1 MGMQSGSH
9 ITRQK
14 FVLYLIIC
22 MWGVLAINTG
32 IIQVLRH
39 DLLYQKSVHQSTE
52 AMTLKATRGSILDR
66 NGMQLAVTMTSASYG
81 VWPRK
86 VKDRETAAHAL
97 SGATGMS
104 EEAVM
109 NMLTSSKKYQY
120 LLRHA
125 DIGTMRKL
133 DAVLDTLDS
142 PLRVKVR
149 AFERVPEYKRYY
161 PLGRIGAHVIGYTDI
176 DSKGIEGLEKF
187 FDRDLSGSDGRTLQ
201 LRDAMQR
208 TDKFLSDPIVEAR
221 NGLDMCLTIDWRIQE
236 IAEEELEAAVT
247 KSQAKYG
254 GVIVMDAGTGEI
266 LAMANVPR
274 FDPNDPASFNA
285 LDPNCRRNR
294 LVTDMLEPGS
304 TFKVVTFAEA
314 LETGLIKED
323 DPVNC
328 MGGSYR
334 IGNHTIGDSHKLGVV
349 PARDVLIHS
358 SNIGTVKIAERF
370 GKQRLY
376 QRARLFGFGEVT
388 GSDFPSET
396 RGRLPNPITWSN
408 LSLPTIAFGQGVAVS
423 PLQLAAAY
431 GAIANGGE
439 YLSPRIIREFRNKS
453 GEVVRPCPVRKIR
466 RVMSVQTAAR
476 LTELLC
482 EVVEVGTGKNAAVPG
497 IRIAGKTGTAQ
508 RISEGSKG
516 YAGGKYVASFIGFIA
531 DHNPRLV
538 CVVMIDSPVGVYYGA
553 QISAPVFKNIINRV
567 VNMGGSPVEG
577 VVARGT
583 VAPPAR
589 TVVLPSM
596 RGMTAIKATEK
607 LRAMGLNPQVVG
619 DPSTVMKQFPLAGA
633 ELNRGS
639 NVTLYTNSFTAVRG
653 DSVPVPDLTG
663 VSLREAVQNLV
674 QANLKVKVSGSG
686 VVEAQI
692 PEPGTLVACGTVCQI
707 ACRKR

>member
-1 MGMQSGSH
+1 
-9 ITRQK
+9 
-14 FVLYLIIC
+14 
-22 MWGVLAINTG
+22 
-32 IIQVLRH
+32 
-39 DLLYQKSVHQSTE
+39 
-52 AMTLKATRGSILDR
+52 
-66 NGMQLAVTMTSASYG
+66 
-81 VWPRK
+81 
-86 VKDRETAAHAL
+86 
-97 SGATGMS
+97 MS
-104 EEAVM
+104 ENTVM
-109 NMLTSSKKYQY
+109 DMLKSDKKYQY

-125 DIGTMRKL
+125 DVRTMRKM
-133 DAVLDTLDS
+133 DALLDTLDS
-142 PLRVKVR
+142 PVRVKVR
-149 AFERVPEYKRYY
+149 AFERLPEYKRYY
-161 PLGRIGAHVIGYTDI
+161 PLGRIGSHVIGYTDI

-187 FDRDLSGSDGRTLQ
+187 FDRDLSGSDGRSLQ

-208 TDKFLSDPIVEAR
+208 TDKFLSDPIVEAQ
-221 NGLDMCLTIDWRIQE
+221 NGLDMRLTIDWRIQE

-254 GVIVMDAGTGEI
+254 GVIVLDAGTGEI

-274 FDPNDPASFNA
+274 FDPNDPSSFNS

-304 TFKVVTFAEA
+304 TFKIVTFAEA
-314 LETGLIKED
+314 LETGVIKED
-323 DPVNC
+323 DPINC
-328 MGGSYR
+328 MGGSYT
-334 IGNHTIGDSHKLGVV
+334 IGSHTIGDAHKMGVV

-358 SNIGTVKIAERF
+358 SNIGTVKIAERL

-376 QRARLFGFGEVT
+376 ERARLFGFGEVT

-396 RGRLPNPITWSN
+396 RGRLPNPGTWSN
-408 LSLPTIAFGQGVAVS
+408 LSLPTISFGQGVAVS
-423 PLQLAAAY
+423 PLQLTTAY
-431 GAIANGGE
+431 AAIANGGE
-439 YLSPRIIREFRNKS
+439 YLSPRIIKEFRNKS

-466 RVMSVQTAAR
+466 RVMTFQTAAR

-516 YAGGKYVASFIGFIA
+516 YAGGKYVASFIGFLA

-538 CVVMIDSPVGVYYGA
+538 CLVMIDSPVGVYYGA
-553 QISAPVFKNIINRV
+553 QISAPVFKNIINRI
-567 VNMGGSPVEG
+567 VNMGGSPVN
-577 VVARGT
+577 GT
-583 VAPPAR
+583 LVKGTATPAN
-589 TVVLPSM
+589 TVLLPSLK
-596 RGMTAIKATEK
+596 GLTASDASAK
-607 LRAMGLNPQVVG
+607 LRAMGLNPQIVG
-619 DPSTVMKQFPLAGA
+619 DPSIVVKQFPLAGA

-639 NVTLYTNSFTAVRG
+639 NITLYTNSFTATRG

-686 VVEAQI
+686 VVETQN
-692 PEPGTLVACGTVCQI
+692 PEPGTLVAYGTICEI